1 MARVFDNLS
10 KAPDRRPRMHHATN
24 IPGTPKRGYQKTLY
38 LAPVAFKAT
47 RVGFLLTRVGSE
59 VTRVGRARELAQ
71 DQIGIRVF

>member
-10 KAPDRRPRMHHATN
+10 EAPDRRPRMLHATN

-38 LAPVAFKAT
+38 LAPVAFK
-47 RVGFLLTRVGSE
+47 VTRVGSE

-71 DQIGIRVF
+71 DKIGIRVF